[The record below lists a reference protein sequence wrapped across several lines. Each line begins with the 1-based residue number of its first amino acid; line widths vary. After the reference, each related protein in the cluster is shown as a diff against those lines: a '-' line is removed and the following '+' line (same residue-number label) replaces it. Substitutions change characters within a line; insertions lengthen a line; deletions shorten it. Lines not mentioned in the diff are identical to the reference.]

1 MPLLQPSATSG
12 RHLHNGPSLNAVAGL
27 QVAGGR
33 LQVAGTDSIS
43 NLSNL
48 QSPISNPMK
57 PLIGTDLKRFLRNFK
72 REHPQTKDVVIL
84 LQSVEYPA
92 NVGSVFR
99 VADGAGVSEVILTG
113 ITPTPPHP
121 TIEKV
126 GRYKSLKVPW
136 RYEKDPITAIDQ
148 LKADGYHIIAV
159 ELTDTAVPYH
169 QYTYPQKCC
178 LVVGHEDH
186 GITKATLAACDTAV
200 FLPMYGKGRSLNV
213 HVALSIVLYHLIHQ
227 ET

>member
-1 MPLLQPSATSG
+1 
-12 RHLHNGPSLNAVAGL
+12 
-27 QVAGGR
+27 
-33 LQVAGTDSIS
+33 
-43 NLSNL
+43 
-48 QSPISNPMK
+48 MK
-57 PLIGTDLKRFLRNFK
+57 PLIGTDLKRFLRDFK
-72 REHPQTKDVVIL
+72 RENPQNKDVVVL

-136 RYEKDPITAIDQ
+136 RYEKDPITAIDK

-159 ELTDTAVPYH
+159 ELTDTAIPYH

-227 ET
+227 